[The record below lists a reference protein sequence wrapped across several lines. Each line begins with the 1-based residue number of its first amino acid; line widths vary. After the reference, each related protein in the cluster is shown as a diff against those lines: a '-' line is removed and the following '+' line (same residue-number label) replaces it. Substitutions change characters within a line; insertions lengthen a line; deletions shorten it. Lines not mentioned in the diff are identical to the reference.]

1 MAQILSQAGA
11 ENEAKKVTSKINKIH
26 IFKFWHSVCFF
37 YKVTLS
43 QILFRIFFVE
53 GRGNHKIVTYWKCQ
67 NNKWLKDYFK
77 ESKKRDRGFAKYSLC
92 GEQNKKKLLKVENR

>member
-11 ENEAKKVTSKINKIH
+11 ENKTKKVTSKINKIH
-26 IFKFWHSVCFF
+26 ILKFWHSVCFL

-43 QILFRIFFVE
+43 QKFSEFFYEE

-77 ESKKRDRGFAKYSLC
+77 ASTKRDRGFAKCSLC
-92 GEQNKKKLLKVENR
+92 GE